1 MTDRGVFGFLANPS
15 KKKEGRNMGR
25 DIKTTITAIFL
36 GIALLV
42 LWGAPLFAAEESE
55 ILQERYRIREV
66 GQESL
71 STLYEIQPGARYVIE
86 NAAGYGVFSTFGIKI
101 FFAGGGTGKGFVH
114 NNRTKRYTYMRMV
127 QVQGGLGFG
136 ASKDRVIW
144 VFETQ
149 KALTDFVSSGWDFG
163 AKAQAAAMVQDTGGM
178 FSGAISVAPGVYIYR
193 LTETGLAAELTV
205 SGTKYFKDPELN

>member
-1 MTDRGVFGFLANPS
+1 MRKGI
-15 KKKEGRNMGR
+15 KKVIM
-25 DIKTTITAIFL
+25 
-36 GIALLV
+36 ALLLSV
-42 LWGAPLFAAEESE
+42 ALLGLWGASVFAAEESE
-55 ILQERYRIREV
+55 VLQERYRVREV
-66 GQESL
+66 GQDAL
-71 STLYEIQPGARYVIE
+71 STLYEIQPAARHAIE
-86 NAAGYGVFSTFGIKI
+86 HSAGYGVFSTFGIKI

-136 ASKDRVIW
+136 ASKDRIIW

-149 KALTDFVSSGWDFG
+149 KALTDFVNLGWDFG

-178 FSGAISVAPGVYIYR
+178 FSGAVSVAPGVYVYR

-205 SGTKYFKDPELN
+205 SGTKYFKDSDLN

>member
-1 MTDRGVFGFLANPS
+1 
-15 KKKEGRNMGR
+15 MGR
-25 DIKTTITAIFL
+25 QVKQAIMALAMSLLLL
-36 GIALLV
+36 GLCVEPLV
-42 LWGAPLFAAEESE
+42 AAEESE

-71 STLYEIQPGARYVIE
+71 STLYEIQPSARYVIE

-149 KALTDFVSSGWDFG
+149 RALADFVNSGWDFG

-178 FSGAISVAPGVYIYR
+178 FSGAVSVAPGVYIYR

-205 SGTKYFKDPELN
+205 SGTKYFKDNELN

>member
-1 MTDRGVFGFLANPS
+1 M
-15 KKKEGRNMGR
+15 GRNT
-25 DIKTTITAIFL
+25 KKAIMALAMSLLLL
-36 GIALLV
+36 GLCVEPLV
-42 LWGAPLFAAEESE
+42 AAEESE

-71 STLYEIQPGARYVIE
+71 STLYEIQPSARYVIE

-149 KALTDFVSSGWDFG
+149 KALTDFVNSGWDFG

-178 FSGAISVAPGVYIYR
+178 FSGAVSVAPGVYIYR

-205 SGTKYFKDPELN
+205 SGTKYFKDNELN

>member
-1 MTDRGVFGFLANPS
+1 
-15 KKKEGRNMGR
+15 MGR
-25 DIKTTITAIFL
+25 QVKQAIMALAMSLLLL
-36 GIALLV
+36 GLCVEPLV
-42 LWGAPLFAAEESE
+42 AAEESE

-71 STLYEIQPGARYVIE
+71 STLYEIQPSARYVIE

-114 NNRTKRYTYMRMV
+114 NNRTKRFTYMRMV

-149 KALTDFVSSGWDFG
+149 KALADFVNSGWDFG

-178 FSGAISVAPGVYIYR
+178 FSGAVSVAPGVYIYR

-205 SGTKYFKDPELN
+205 SGTKYFKDNELN

>member
-1 MTDRGVFGFLANPS
+1 
-15 KKKEGRNMGR
+15 MGR

-42 LWGAPLFAAEESE
+42 LWCAPLFAAEESE

-66 GQESL
+66 GQDAL
-71 STLYEIQPGARYVIE
+71 SALYEIQPAARHAIE
-86 NAAGYGVFSTFGIKI
+86 HSAGYGVFSTFGIKI

-136 ASKDRVIW
+136 ASKDRIIW

-149 KALTDFVSSGWDFG
+149 KALTDFVNLGWDFG

-178 FSGAISVAPGVYIYR
+178 FSGAVSVAPGVYIYR

-205 SGTKYFKDPELN
+205 TGTKYFKDPDLN